1 MSSVLDVQK
10 KPEKP
15 QYTPSLTRQI
25 VTGIIKLW
33 LVIVFVTCLLI
44 GFLLTPFGTQTLV
57 NTANSLVD
65 ELTINYQSGGVGSEV
80 HLSSVKW
87 KQPANQIDIDNLRL
101 SIQLSCAWRL
111 ALCVDSVAADKIVV
125 QIQTTPTSLTS
136 PTPPKVEA
144 ATSAITLPFPV
155 SVKNLSFNEFSL
167 KVQDTADI
175 TWQKLTGKLDFYQR
189 LRIEK
194 MQLDGFNLPPMPHKH
209 HK

>member
-10 KPEKP
+10 QPEKP

-65 ELTINYQSGGVGSEV
+65 ELTINYQSGVVGSEV

-87 KQPANQIDIDNLRL
+87 KQPAN
-101 SIQLSCAWRL
+101 
-111 ALCVDSVAADKIVV
+111 
-125 QIQTTPTSLTS
+125 
-136 PTPPKVEA
+136 
-144 ATSAITLPFPV
+144 
-155 SVKNLSFNEFSL
+155 
-167 KVQDTADI
+167 
-175 TWQKLTGKLDFYQR
+175 
-189 LRIEK
+189 
-194 MQLDGFNLPPMPHKH
+194 
-209 HK
+209 